1 MPSDITPEAIGFLSA
16 VGVFVVLLA
25 VLLLFIN
32 RKLCFSRV
40 GGLPCLEQHSK
51 RRRGQKKGGVHL
63 GLVDSFGEDD
73 DLTTSS
79 DSGDEV
85 MKQFEISVPRSQS
98 SHTGL
103 TETCPMAAIETCPT
117 DSCPPAEQRRG
128 GREASNS
135 REGARGRPRPPDGES
150 CPDNEPGPLWAQD
163 PVEGLELEVRRTSVR
178 NPDSGPEWRA
188 SEVGLEMETAVDNLG
203 YDHREVPQNVWN
215 ERHDVQRV
223 RYKPPHVQRP
233 VSTCGEVITLLEYKG
248 RAQRLLVTVM
258 EVQGVENLEAEA
270 WLVRLVLLP
279 SRRRRHKTGAQRGP
293 LPCFGETFRFSHVEP
308 TELERSAL
316 RLRLYAVGGAARERL
331 VGQGLMHLCGLKLEG
346 KMEVSLTLEARSH
359 MESVPTRQSPS
370 AASQSDSASS
380 SQSLSHSAGPE
391 LLLGLAYNA
400 VTGRLSVELIKG
412 SHFGSLGINRPPD
425 TYGKLTLL
433 DTVGQELCRC
443 KTSLRRGQ
451 PHPVYKE
458 TFVFQVALF
467 QLSDVTLLVS
477 IYSRRSIKR
486 KELLGWVSLGHN
498 ASGRE
503 EWLHWQDMRQS
514 QGQQVCRWH
523 GLQEA

>member
-1 MPSDITPEAIGFLSA
+1 MSLDFAKMPGFNQLLLRSRRVCATRACLFLLPSVGVCVCALIHARSCPPVTPEAIGFLSA

-359 MESVPTRQSPS
+359 MESVPTSTSPLPIF
-370 AASQSDSASS
+370 A
-380 SQSLSHSAGPE
+380 
-391 LLLGLAYNA
+391 
-400 VTGRLSVELIKG
+400 
-412 SHFGSLGINRPPD
+412 PPYTD